1 MPNVTPEAIAR
12 LKSALL
18 TSGLS
23 QQNNALF
30 QVINQL
36 IDATTGT
43 AAATATILGT
53 PGGGSGGG
61 SITGATYLTTDS
73 EILTLPNSKQLVA
86 GPGIQFND
94 VSGRRTIS
102 AALPMVRD
110 GEDGADGMT
119 GPPGP
124 PGIVGPIGPIG
135 PPGMDGVCDCC
146 SCLPIVGNRILDGS
160 NAGSIVQRLP

>member
-1 MPNVTPEAIAR
+1 MAPTSQVIAR

-36 IDATTGT
+36 IDATSGT
-43 AAATATILGT
+43 AAATETIMGT
-53 PGGGSGGG
+53 SGGSSGGG
-61 SITGATYLTTDS
+61 GLTAPTYLTADP
-73 EILTLPNSKQLVA
+73 EILTLPNSKQLIA

-94 VSGRRTIS
+94 ISGRRTIS
-102 AALPMVRD
+102 AVFPLVRD
-110 GEDGADGMT
+110 GEDGDDGLP

-124 PGIVGPIGPIG
+124 QGIIGPTGPIG
-135 PPGMDGVCDCC
+135 PPGIDGECDCC
-146 SCLPIVGNRILDGS
+146 SCFPIVGNRILDGS